1 MEENENISFVE
12 KPDLIIGEEAKTF
25 LGISAK
31 WAKIIAII
39 MFISIALIIIV
50 GIGMFSLNGIAS
62 QLASDMEGID
72 PEVSTSMD
80 FSYLR
85 YFSSFIS
92 FVYIAIGLIM
102 LYPTLKLYQFSERT
116 QTAIRR
122 NDSEILKSALIV
134 ILIKA
139 LVSPHSPLTAYFAV
153 GIQGLLGYL
162 LFSTKKFYT
171 FSALLLGI
179 FTLFF
184 SGIQKIVVL
193 TILFGNNLWKP

>member
-1 MEENENISFVE
+1 MEENENISFVQ

-50 GIGMFSLNGIAS
+50 GIGMFSLNGITS
-62 QLASDMEGID
+62 QLASDKEGID
-72 PEVSTSMD
+72 SEVRTSMD

-122 NDSEILKSALIV
+122 NDSEILKSALENHKSYFKFTAIMYLVMIGFSIV
-134 ILIKA
+134 MTIGTI
-139 LVSPHSPLTAYFAV
+139 
-153 GIQGLLGYL
+153 
-162 LFSTKKFYT
+162 
-171 FSALLLGI
+171 I
-179 FTLFF
+179 FTL
-184 SGIQKIVVL
+184 SRL
-193 TILFGNNLWKP
+193 NLPSN